1 MGFWCDK
8 TPHTLGVKIMGDI
21 SEEIIK
27 NLKIYQI
34 IKLCLNHSKI
44 FELKNNNNN

>member
-21 SEEIIK
+21 SEEIITK
-27 NLKIYQI
+27 
-34 IKLCLNHSKI
+34 H
-44 FELKNNNNN
+44 LKNTI